1 MEQNIGG
8 VDKALRIVV
17 GLALLS
23 LLFILEGNA
32 RWWGLIG
39 IGPILTV
46 VLGWCPT
53 YTLIGVSTCKTKK
66 S

>member
-1 MEQNIGG
+1 MENNVGG
-8 VDKALRIVV
+8 VDKVIRVVV

-46 VLGWCPT
+46 VIGWCPA
-53 YTLIGVSTCKTKK
+53 YTLIGVNTCKTKK